1 MNAEPKL
8 VTTAHC
14 PSCRAH
20 LRLTVKNPVAG
31 PTRTSCPKCYR
42 YFRFTVPLSALID
55 FDQEQAEARR
65 SKVSNLH
72 GVNL

>member
-1 MNAEPKL
+1 MNAEL
-8 VTTAHC
+8 ETTAYC

-20 LRLTVKNPVAG
+20 LRIRVKNPEAG

-42 YFRFTVPLSALID
+42 FFNFTIPLSGLLA
-55 FDQEQAEARR
+55 FDREQAEARR